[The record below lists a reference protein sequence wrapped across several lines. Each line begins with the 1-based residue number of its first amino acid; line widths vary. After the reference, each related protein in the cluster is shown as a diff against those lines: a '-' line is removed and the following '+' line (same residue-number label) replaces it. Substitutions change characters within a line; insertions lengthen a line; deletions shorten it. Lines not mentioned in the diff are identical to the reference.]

1 MNTTAQTIGQMNGR
15 WGLGFRLMI
24 ATYPV
29 LLTALIG
36 WGAFITNKVLA
47 HDAQLNTAHALN
59 AFRTEASEARQ
70 ERYADAA
77 IRDSLE
83 PVLLSI
89 TLIRDSIQKIE
100 RSVTRLEILE
110 EERRHAP

>member
-1 MNTTAQTIGQMNGR
+1 MTATTQTIGQLNGR
-15 WGLGFRLMI
+15 WGFGFRIMI

-47 HDAQLNTAHALN
+47 HEAQLRTATTVSV
-59 AFRTEASEARQ
+59 FRTEASEARQ

>member
-1 MNTTAQTIGQMNGR
+1 MNTTTQTIGQMNGR
-15 WGLGFRLMI
+15 WGLAFRVMI

-29 LLTALIG
+29 LLTALLG

-47 HDAQLNTAHALN
+47 HEARLSAATTVS

-70 ERYADAA
+70 ERYADVA
-77 IRDSLE
+77 IRESLE

-89 TLIRDSIQKIE
+89 TLIRDSVQKIE